1 MNPAFILRKSAT
13 KKSVAVLLSL
23 SVLGGAV
30 SCKSWSREKKGA
42 LIGVGMGAAAGGYIG
57 KGYGNTA
64 VGVLVGSAVGGAA
77 GALIGR
83 YMDKQAR
90 ELQKDLPNATVERVG
105 EGIKITFESGIL
117 FDYDS
122 DKIKPGTAKS
132 LDEMAATLN
141 KYSDTVI
148 LVEGHTDATGTEEYN
163 QRLSERRA
171 EAVAKYLRKHNVKRD
186 RMKTGG
192 FGELK
197 PVADNGSDV
206 GREKNRRVEV
216 AIMANEEL
224 KEAARKGKIESL

>member
-1 MNPAFILRKSAT
+1 MNTAIVFKKAAVRKGL
-13 KKSVAVLLSL
+13 AVVVSL
-23 SVLGGAV
+23 SILGGAV

-42 LIGVGMGAAAGGYIG
+42 LIGVGAGAAAGAYIG

-64 VGVLVGSAVGGAA
+64 VGVLIGSAVGGAA

-90 ELQKDLPNATVERVG
+90 ELQRDLPNATVERVG
-105 EGIKITFESGIL
+105 EGIKITFKSGIL
-117 FDYDS
+117 FGYDS
-122 DKIKPGTAKS
+122 DKVKPETAKS

-141 KYSDTVI
+141 KYDDTVI
-148 LVEGHTDATGTEEYN
+148 LIEGHTDATGTEEYN
-163 QRLSERRA
+163 QKLSERRA
-171 EAVAKYLRKHNVKRD
+171 ESVAKYLRKHNVKRD

-224 KEAARKGKIESL
+224 KEAARKGKIEGL

>member
-1 MNPAFILRKSAT
+1 MKTAFVLRKSAARNCT
-13 KKSVAVLLSL
+13 AVLLSL
-23 SVLGGAV
+23 SVLGGAI

-64 VGVLVGSAVGGAA
+64 VGVLIGSAVGGAA

-90 ELQKDLPNATVERVG
+90 DLQRDLPNATVERVG
-105 EGIKITFESGIL
+105 EGIKITFKSGIL

-122 DKIKPGTAKS
+122 DKVKPETAKS

-141 KYSDTVI
+141 KYDDTVI
-148 LVEGHTDATGTEEYN
+148 LIEGHTDATGTEEYN
-163 QRLSERRA
+163 QKLSERRA
-171 EAVAKYLRKHNVKRD
+171 EAVARYLRKHNVKRD

-197 PVADNGSDV
+197 PVADNDSEA

-216 AIMANEEL
+216 AIMANEKL
-224 KEAARKGKIESL
+224 KEAARKGTIEGL

>member
-141 KYSDTVI
+141 KYNDTVI

-171 EAVAKYLRKHNVKRD
+171 ESVSKYLRKHNVKRD

-224 KEAARKGKIESL
+224 KEAARKGKIEGL

>member
-1 MNPAFILRKSAT
+1 MKTAFIFRKSAVQ
-13 KKSVAVLLSL
+13 KCIAVVLSL
-23 SVLGGAV
+23 SLLGGV
-30 SCKSWSREKKGA
+30 ISCKSWSREKKGA
-42 LIGVGMGAAAGGYIG
+42 LIGAGMGAAAGGYIG

-64 VGVLVGSAVGGAA
+64 VGVLVGAAVGGAA
-77 GALIGR
+77 GALIGK

-105 EGIKITFESGIL
+105 EGIKITFKSGVL

-122 DKIKPGTAKS
+122 DKVQATTAKN

-141 KYSDTVI
+141 KYNDTVI
-148 LVEGHTDATGTEEYN
+148 LIEGHTDATGTEQYN

-171 EAVAKYLRKHNVKRD
+171 ESVAKYLRKHNVGRD

-224 KEAARKGKIESL
+224 KEAARKGNIEGL